1 MTSFVDAF
9 FLLGLA
15 ASATLPVAGLLVG
28 KRFSGEESN
37 EYLTQVREES
47 RNLEQKIVEVLGT
60 DTPRA
65 SKSHVAQLASK
76 IDRYRQALE
85 SQRAARESLE
95 QKLQGAQTDVVNRE
109 AAHQELKTA
118 KREDEVILQEVVA
131 NYHDI
136 STESVSLERRLADS
150 LKTIDKMTSEV
161 ALTADQ
167 KAVFEALSTAL
178 TTASTQLRDV
188 IVAYQNVYERLAAL
202 QGQYTD
208 LENEY
213 IKLVELQLSA

>member
-1 MTSFVDAF
+1 MSGFLDAF
-9 FLLGLA
+9 LLLGLTFTV
-15 ASATLPVAGLLVG
+15 TLPVAGLFLG
-28 KRFSGEESN
+28 KKLSGEESN
-37 EYLTQVREES
+37 EYMAQVREES
-47 RNLEQKIVEVLGT
+47 RILEQKIVEALAS
-60 DTPRA
+60 DTSRA
-65 SKSHVAQLASK
+65 SKSQVAQLANN
-76 IDRYRQALE
+76 ITRYRAALE
-85 SQRAARESLE
+85 SQKAEREMLE
-95 QKLQGAQTDVVNRE
+95 LKLAGAQTDVVNRE
-109 AAHQELKTA
+109 AAHQELKTV
-118 KREDEVILQEVVA
+118 KREDEVVLQEVVS

-150 LKTIDKMTSEV
+150 LKSIDKMTAEV

-167 KAVFEALSTAL
+167 RAVFEALSNAL

-202 QGQYTD
+202 QGQYSD